1 MENTEIME
9 TTETTTEEVEKVVPR
24 CKKTLANCTPK
35 EFAMQT
41 AKISGIIKKYASGIK
56 AIKEATAEG
65 ESNIL
70 NIINYICG
78 DNIDDTMEI
87 CGALLFMTGEEF
99 ANLDPEKDGIDGISE
114 ILTMTNS
121 KRVTDFFISVVKLS
135 SFTKA
140 LS

>member
-9 TTETTTEEVEKVVPR
+9 TTETTPR
-24 CKKTLANCTPK
+24 RIKTLANCTPR

-56 AIKEATAEG
+56 ALKEAAAEG

-70 NIINYICG
+70 SIINYICG
-78 DNIDDTMEI
+78 DNVDDTMEI

>member
-1 MENTEIME
+1 MENTEIMK
-9 TTETTTEEVEKVVPR
+9 TTPR
-24 CKKTLANCTPK
+24 RIKTLANCTPK
-35 EFAMQT
+35 EFAVQT

-56 AIKEATAEG
+56 AIKEATTGG

-78 DNIDDTMEI
+78 DNVDDTMEI
-87 CGALLFMTGEEF
+87 CGALLLMTGEEF
-99 ANLDPEKDGIDGISE
+99 ANLDPEKDGIDGVSE

>member
-1 MENTEIME
+1 MENKHI
-9 TTETTTEEVEKVVPR
+9 
-24 CKKTLANCTPK
+24 KTLANCTPR

-41 AKISGIIKKYASGIK
+41 AKMTGIIKKYASGIK
-56 AIKEATAEG
+56 ALKEAAAEG

-78 DNIDDTMEI
+78 DNVDDTMEI
-87 CGALLFMTGEEF
+87 CGALLFMSGDEF

>member
-1 MENTEIME
+1 MKNKEIMENTS
-9 TTETTTEEVEKVVPR
+9 PR
-24 CKKTLANCTPK
+24 HIKTLANCTSR

-41 AKISGIIKKYASGIK
+41 AKISGIIKKYVSGIK
-56 AIKEATAEG
+56 AAKEAVAEG
-65 ESNIL
+65 ESSII

-78 DNIDDTMEI
+78 DNVDDTMEI
-87 CGALLFMTGEEF
+87 CGALLFMSGEEF
-99 ANLDPEKDGIDGISE
+99 ANLDPEKDGIDGIAE
-114 ILTMTNS
+114 ILSMMNS

>member
-1 MENTEIME
+1 MENKEIMENTS
-9 TTETTTEEVEKVVPR
+9 PR
-24 CKKTLANCTPK
+24 RIKTLANCTPR

-41 AKISGIIKKYASGIK
+41 AKISGIIKKYVSGIK
-56 AIKEATAEG
+56 TIKEATAEG
-65 ESNIL
+65 ESNII

-78 DNIDDTMEI
+78 DNVDDTMEI
-87 CGALLFMTGEEF
+87 CGALLFMSGEKF

-114 ILTMTNS
+114 ILVMTNS
-121 KRVTDFFISVVKLS
+121 KRVTDFFISVVKLN